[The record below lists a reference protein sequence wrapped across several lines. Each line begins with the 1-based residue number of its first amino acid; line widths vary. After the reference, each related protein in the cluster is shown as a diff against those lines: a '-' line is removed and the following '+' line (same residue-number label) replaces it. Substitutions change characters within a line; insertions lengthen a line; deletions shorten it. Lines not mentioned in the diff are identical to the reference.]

1 MPEPRPCPV
10 CGKPATPDH
19 KPFCSSRCRQVD
31 LGRWLAGGY
40 VVPGGP
46 PEPEEEEPAG

>member
-10 CGKPATPDH
+10 CGKPATVVH
-19 KPFCSSRCRQVD
+19 KPFCSPRCRQVD

-46 PEPEEEEPAG
+46 PEPEEDEEAG